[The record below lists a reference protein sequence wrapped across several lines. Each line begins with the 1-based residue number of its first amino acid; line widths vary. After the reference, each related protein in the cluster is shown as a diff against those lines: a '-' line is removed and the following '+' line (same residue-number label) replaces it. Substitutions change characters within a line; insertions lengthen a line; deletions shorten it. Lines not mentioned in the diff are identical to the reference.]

1 MTTAPTPLA
10 AGSVSD
16 TTRRYPRSLA
26 EAFPDCRAACIE
38 RPARTHAIDRHTN
51 AAALVALVLLMLV
64 LTLEKL

>member
-10 AGSVSD
+10 PCDAPD

-38 RPARTHAIDRHTN
+38 RPARTHAIDRATN
-51 AAALVALVLLMLV
+51 TAALIALALLVLLI
-64 LTLEKL
+64 TLENL

>member
-10 AGSVSD
+10 PCDAPD

-51 AAALVALVLLMLV
+51 AAALFALLVLLL
-64 LTLEKL
+64 LITLEHL

>member
-10 AGSVSD
+10 PCDAPD
-16 TTRRYPRSLA
+16 TTRRHPRSLA

-38 RPARTHAIDRHTN
+38 RPARTHAIDRYTN
-51 AAALVALVLLMLV
+51 AAALVALVLLALV